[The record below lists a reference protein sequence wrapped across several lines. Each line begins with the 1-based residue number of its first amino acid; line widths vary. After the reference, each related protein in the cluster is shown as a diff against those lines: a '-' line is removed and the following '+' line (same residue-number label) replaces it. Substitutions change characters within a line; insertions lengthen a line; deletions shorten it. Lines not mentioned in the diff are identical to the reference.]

1 MEVYMTS
8 PVLID
13 VILLATLLFFVLMG
27 AKRGFILTLCSLVA
41 VVVALVGANLA
52 ADTLSPKVADAIRPR
67 LEQAIQESLEEKAL
81 EVGMSAADMDVLA
94 VLKEKG
100 GLYEWAADAVG
111 DVLHSSDL
119 IPSAASIAANTA
131 AALAQQLARGLIFLV
146 AFLLV
151 LLAWTLLSHAL
162 DLVAKLPGINGL
174 NRTLGAALGF
184 LKGLVVL
191 YLASWVLCTLTGF
204 IPPETAEKTRLMAL
218 LIHYDPL
225 TLFGLL

>member
-13 VILLATLLFFVLMG
+13 VILLAALLFFVLMG

-119 IPSAASIAANTA
+119 IPSAASIAARVWEATVAQA
-131 AALAQQLARGLIFLV
+131 APATPHWNFATNSRSSPTLARIDTPSASRAARVSPAERRDEELRLY
-146 AFLLV
+146 AK
-151 LLAWTLLSHAL
+151 HAS
-162 DLVAKLPGINGL
+162 
-174 NRTLGAALGF
+174 R
-184 LKGLVVL
+184 
-191 YLASWVLCTLTGF
+191 
-204 IPPETAEKTRLMAL
+204 PPKITRR
-218 LIHYDPL
+218 
-225 TLFGLL
+225 

>member
-1 MEVYMTS
+1 MTS

-13 VILLATLLFFVLMG
+13 VILLAALLFFVLMG

-67 LEQAIQESLEEKAL
+67 LEQAIQE
-81 EVGMSAADMDVLA
+81 VGMSAADMDVLA

-111 DVLHSSDL
+111 DVLHSSDF

-191 YLASWVLCTLTGF
+191 YLASWVLCTLTLHF
-204 IPPETAEKTRLMAL
+204 LKFL
-218 LIHYDPL
+218 LKYIGEFHTQFTISD
-225 TLFGLL
+225 

>member
-1 MEVYMTS
+1 MTS

-13 VILLATLLFFVLMG
+13 VILLAALLFFVLMG

-67 LEQAIQESLEEKAL
+67 LEQAIQEAL

-111 DVLHSSDL
+111 DVLHSSDF

>member
-1 MEVYMTS
+1 MTS
-8 PVLID
+8 PILID
-13 VILLATLLFFVLMG
+13 LILLAALLFFVLMG

-52 ADTLSPKVADAIRPR
+52 ADTLSPKIADAIRPR

-81 EVGMSAADMDVLA
+81 EVGTAAGDMDVLA
-94 VLKEKG
+94 VLREKG

-111 DVLHSSDL
+111 DALNSSNL
-119 IPSAASIAANTA
+119 IPSAAGIAANAA
-131 AALAQQLARGLIFLV
+131 AALAQQLARGLIFLA
-146 AFLLV
+146 AFLVV

-174 NRTLGAALGF
+174 NRMLGAALGL

-191 YLASWVLCTLTGF
+191 YLASWCLCTLTGL
-204 IPPETAEKTRLMAL
+204 IPPETAAETRLLAL
-218 LIHYDPL
+218 LIRFDPL
-225 TLFGLL
+225 ELFGLL